1 VRTYLDAS
9 ALAGR
14 YIRERNTGRVE
25 EILRDCTSLGTS
37 VLSIPEILSGLCRR
51 RREGFLSSQIYQQAK
66 DALMED
72 VADASIVP
80 VSPEVLKRATE
91 LLEEAHE
98 LSAVDAL
105 HVGSALEW
113 GAQLF
118 VSADARQLAAAS
130 RFGLSTSRV

>member
-1 VRTYLDAS
+1 M
-9 ALAGR
+9 
-14 YIRERNTGRVE
+14 RERNTGRVE
-25 EILRDCTSLGTS
+25 EILRDSSSLGTS
-37 VLSIPEILSGLCRR
+37 VLSIPEILSALCRR
-51 RREGFLSSQIYQQAK
+51 RREGVLSPETYEKAK

-72 VADASIVP
+72 VADTFIVP
-80 VSPEVLKRATE
+80 VSPEVVKRAAD

-118 VSADARQLAAAS
+118 VSADARQIAAAA
-130 RFGLSTSRV
+130 RFGLPTSRV

>member
-1 VRTYLDAS
+1 MRAYLDAS

-14 YIRERNTGRVE
+14 YVRERITGRVE
-25 EILRDCTSLGTS
+25 EILRDSSSLGTS
-37 VLSIPEILSGLCRR
+37 VLSIPEILSALCRR
-51 RREGFLSSQIYQQAK
+51 RREGVLSPDLYEQAK

-72 VADASIVP
+72 VADASIIP
-80 VSPEVLKRATE
+80 VSPEVLKRAAE
-91 LLEEAHE
+91 LLEESHE

-118 VSADARQLAAAS
+118 VSADERQIAAAS
-130 RFGLSTSRV
+130 RFGLPTSRV